1 MAVIKLQHSAA
12 IVCPLS
18 TKEENKMNQK
28 FIQKTLLSSLTI
40 GLLAFSNINANAM
53 GFQKNINDNGTV
65 SLNGLV
71 VSDVAF
77 YEMLDNANKVSLTFG
92 MPDSISTLKNADGNQ
107 EGVIWT
113 YKNSVKKGPA
123 ILDANFVFI
132 AGVFKYVTLSN

>member
-1 MAVIKLQHSAA
+1 
-12 IVCPLS
+12 
-18 TKEENKMNQK
+18 MNQK

-107 EGVIWT
+107 EGLVADRGQLQDT
-113 YKNSVKKGPA
+113 
-123 ILDANFVFI
+123 FC
-132 AGVFKYVTLSN
+132 

>member
-28 FIQKTLLSSLTI
+28 FIQKTLLSSLMI

-77 YEMLDNANKVSLTFG
+77 YEMLDNANKVSLKFG

-123 ILDANFVFI
+123 ILDANFVFV
-132 AGVFKYVTLSN
+132 AGEFKYVTLSK

>member
-123 ILDANFVFI
+123 ILDANFVFV
-132 AGVFKYVTLSN
+132 AGEFKYVTLSK

>member
-18 TKEENKMNQK
+18 TKEENNMNQK
-28 FIQKTLLSSLTI
+28 FIQKTLLSSLMI

-77 YEMLDNANKVSLTFG
+77 YEMLDNANKVSLKFG
-92 MPDSISTLKNADGNQ
+92 MPDSISTLKNANGNQ

-113 YKNSVKKGPA
+113 YKNAVKKETT

-132 AGVFKYVTLSN
+132 AGVFKYVTLSK